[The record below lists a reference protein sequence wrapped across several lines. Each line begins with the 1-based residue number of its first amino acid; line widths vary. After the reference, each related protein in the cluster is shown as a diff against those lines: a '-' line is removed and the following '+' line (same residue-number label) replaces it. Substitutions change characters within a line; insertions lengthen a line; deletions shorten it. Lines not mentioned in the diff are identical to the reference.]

1 VFRMGSEGGKIMAR
15 KTNTSKSKTRP
26 KRKDRKD
33 YTRETMLKLREHEQD
48 EVDSLLAKVLD
59 KFLDKETNVS

>member
-1 VFRMGSEGGKIMAR
+1 MAR

-33 YTRETMLKLREHEQD
+33 YTRETMAKLREHEQD
-48 EVDSLLAKVLD
+48 EVDGLIAKVLD
-59 KFLDKETNVS
+59 RFLGKENNVQQAEGSQG

>member
-1 VFRMGSEGGKIMAR
+1 MFRMGSEGGKIMAR

-33 YTRETMLKLREHEQD
+33 YTRETMLKLRGREN
-48 EVDSLLAKVLD
+48 
-59 KFLDKETNVS
+59 NV